1 MAGRHLC
8 LFDID
13 KPLDTFAD
21 RYPYP
26 LYQYVQ
32 SPPKLDDRT
41 WQQDYDFTVPPL
53 SDIVNIFAPVEDDVL
68 EVELLDRRVQFQAL
82 RISILRPVDGLVLQ
96 PFTFSGA
103 LFDEIDCSAISV
115 EIYLPFGGKLNRSTS
130 LTDSAFVL
138 DVPDYIG
145 LQLKSS
151 VDISQL
157 RIQTNV
163 MYSNTFDGLGL
174 NNRNKFTELV
184 L

>member
-26 LYQYVQ
+26 LYQYIQ
-32 SPPKLDDRT
+32 SPPKPDDRVLT
-41 WQQDYDFTVPPL
+41 QSYDFAEFPL
-53 SDIVNIFAPVEDDVL
+53 SEIVSIFGPVENDVL
-68 EVELLDRRVQFQAL
+68 EIELLDRRVQFQAI
-82 RISILRPVDGLVLQ
+82 RISVLRPVEGLILA

-103 LFDEIDCSAISV
+103 TFSDVDCGSIHEAV
-115 EIYLPFGGKLNRSTS
+115 YLPFGGVLDASAS
-130 LTDSAFVL
+130 LAETAFVL

-145 LQLKSS
+145 MQIKSDA
-151 VDISQL
+151 DISEL
-157 RIQTNV
+157 HIQTTV
-163 MYSNTFDGLGL
+163 MYSNSFSGLGL